1 MDPLQ
6 LFFENEKRE
15 KVKRYAILNQFA
27 RKGQIVLAG
36 SSLMEM
42 FPVHEFS
49 QGYPLK
55 RAIYNRGIGGMTTQ
69 EYAGALDACIFD
81 LAPAQVFLNIGSND
95 LNGEDFQEAEWL
107 ARYLAIVLAI
117 QNRLPRAALY
127 LMAYYPVNE
136 LDEFGPPQSRDW
148 WRWRTNQR
156 IDSANAQVA
165 GLARQ
170 AGCRYID
177 ANAGLR
183 DDRQQLKKA
192 FTMDGVHLYGNGYK
206 VVFDALLPY
215 FLEP

>member
-1 MDPLQ
+1 MDSLQ

-15 KVKRYAILNQFA
+15 KVKRYAILNPYA
-27 RKGQIVLAG
+27 RQGQIVLAG

-42 FPVHEFS
+42 FPVHEFA
-49 QGYPLK
+49 QGYPLQ

-69 EYAGALDACIFD
+69 EYAGVLDVCIFD

-95 LNGEDFQEAEWL
+95 LNGEDFREEEWL
-107 ARYLAIVLAI
+107 ARYLAIVQAI

-127 LMAYYPVNE
+127 LMMYYPVNE
-136 LDEFGPPQSRDW
+136 LDTFGPAQSRDW

-156 IDSANAQVA
+156 IDSANAQIA
-165 GLARQ
+165 GLASRS
-170 AGCRYID
+170 GCRYID

-206 VVFDALLPY
+206 VVFDALLPH